1 MRVPVLVVMSAQEP
15 LRESAIA
22 ASEHRPAEAGLES
35 AIVPGGIELDASF
48 APVPLGTGRVTEM
61 FVESATPGQSDQFV
75 VRGFV
80 EAASPQHV
88 PEVVSGQRV
97 FADIPIQ
104 PFVTC
109 GDDPALGDVALVR
122 RKLQAEALAA
132 RGLDGTDVAIAI
144 MDNGIDLAHL
154 AAKLGTAP
162 RLDVAN
168 SWSTPA
174 LTTPPGT
181 YPTDHGTMCAFDALV
196 VAPAATLL
204 DYPIYGRDA
213 PGGSVASGTI
223 GTALQAFASLL
234 TSWRVAFA
242 PGGLWKYRGLVVN
255 NSWGIYDP
263 DWDFPPGHP
272 GRYIDNPVHPFN
284 QIVGVLASVGAD
296 ILFAAGNC
304 GAPCANPRCQGR
316 TTGTIMGANAH
327 PDVLTI
333 AGCDINDARV
343 GYSSQGPSIA
353 GMFAQKPDLTTY
365 THFLGSETYGT
376 GSPDSGTSTAC
387 PVAAGCVAAL
397 RTRLSPGTHPPQSL
411 FKQLRATA
419 RPGPGA
425 GPAGWNGDYGH
436 GFLDPLSA
444 ATALGL

>member
-15 LRESAIA
+15 LRESAFA
-22 ASEHRPAEAGLES
+22 ASEHRPADTSLES
-35 AIVPGGIELDASF
+35 AVVPSGIELDTSF
-48 APVPLGTGRVTEM
+48 APVPLGTGRASEM
-61 FVESATPGQSDQFV
+61 FVESATPAQSEQFV

-88 PEVVSGQRV
+88 PEVVGGQRV

-109 GDDPALGDVALVR
+109 GDDPPLGDVALVR
-122 RKLQAEALAA
+122 QKLQAAALAA
-132 RGLDGTDVAIAI
+132 KGLDGTDVAIAI

-154 AAKLGTAP
+154 AAKLGTTP
-162 RLDVAN
+162 RFDVTN
-168 SWSTPA
+168 SWSTAA
-174 LTTPPGT
+174 LTTPPGA

-234 TSWRVAFA
+234 TNWRVAFA
-242 PGGLWKYRGLVVN
+242 PGGIWNYRGLVVS

-263 DWDFPPGHP
+263 SWDFPPGHP
-272 GRYIDNPVHPFN
+272 GRYIDNPMHPFN

-304 GAPCANPRCQGR
+304 GAQCPQPRCLGR
-316 TTGTIMGANAH
+316 VSGTIMGANAH

-333 AGCDINDARV
+333 AGCDTSDVRV
-343 GYSSQGPSIA
+343 GYSSQGPSIP
-353 GMFAQKPDLTTY
+353 GMHAQKPDLTTY

-376 GSPDSGTSTAC
+376 GSPDSGTSAAC

-397 RTRLSPGTHPPQSL
+397 RTRLPPGTHPPRSL
-411 FKQLRATA
+411 FTQLRATA
-419 RPGPGA
+419 RPSS

-436 GFLDPLSA
+436 GFLDPLNA
-444 ATALGL
+444 ANSLGL